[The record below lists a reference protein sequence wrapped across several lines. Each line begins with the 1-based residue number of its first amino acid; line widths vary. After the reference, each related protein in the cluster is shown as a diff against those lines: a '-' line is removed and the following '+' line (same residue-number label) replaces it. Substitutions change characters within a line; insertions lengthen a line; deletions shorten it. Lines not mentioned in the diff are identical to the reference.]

1 MKREISRSNHP
12 TKSLPDHAVTPETRR
27 SRFFSPFFT
36 AGVYSLKSAPYSARH
51 RQADAFRYCPDGEI
65 G

>member
-1 MKREISRSNHP
+1 MKREISRSNHS
-12 TKSLPDHAVTPETRR
+12 TKSLPDHAARPETQR
-27 SRFFSPFFT
+27 SRFFSTFFI

-51 RQADAFRYCPDGEI
+51 RQVEAFRYCPDGEI